1 MKFRITN
8 ADTSAVTA
16 YLQKLSPAKE
26 YDVTVAVHKAQRSI
40 PQNKLYWCW
49 VALICEET
57 GADRDEV
64 HTELKRR
71 YLPSESVVGLYG
83 DRRWR
88 CYALP
93 QRYACR
99 RSRRSR
105 RQGCE
110 RWRQGVRLRSLDTVR
125 PLSVRSSLRVRRR
138 VIKRPIS
145 TSKLNT
151 AQFTAYLEKVQVL
164 ASSELGIVL
173 PVPED
178 RIFEEFYEQ
187 YENRI

>member
-8 ADTSAVTA
+8 ADTAPVTA
-16 YLQKLSPAKE
+16 YLQKLSPNKE
-26 YDVTVAVHKAQRSI
+26 YDVTVAVHKAQRSV
-40 PQNKLYWCW
+40 PQNKLYWAW

-64 HTELKRR
+64 HGELKRR

-83 DRRWR
+83 
-88 CYALP
+88 
-93 QRYACR
+93 
-99 RSRRSR
+99 
-105 RQGCE
+105 E
-110 RWRQGVRLRSLDTVR
+110 
-125 PLSVRSSLRVRRR
+125 
-138 VIKRPIS
+138 VITRPIS

-164 ASSELGIVL
+164 ASSELGIIL

>member
-1 MKFRITN
+1 MIYNIRR
-8 ADTSAVTA
+8 VTISRHHDD
-16 YLQKLSPAKE
+16 Q
-26 YDVTVAVHKAQRSI
+26 VQRYGY
-40 PQNKLYWCW
+40 NTDMFC
-49 VALICEET
+49 
-57 GADRDEV
+57 
-64 HTELKRR
+64 TELKRR

-83 DRRWR
+83 
-88 CYALP
+88 
-93 QRYACR
+93 
-99 RSRRSR
+99 
-105 RQGCE
+105 E
-110 RWRQGVRLRSLDTVR
+110 
-125 PLSVRSSLRVRRR
+125 

>member
-83 DRRWR
+83 
-88 CYALP
+88 
-93 QRYACR
+93 
-99 RSRRSR
+99 
-105 RQGCE
+105 E
-110 RWRQGVRLRSLDTVR
+110 
-125 PLSVRSSLRVRRR
+125 